1 MESFFLPV
9 ARSKKKKWAPTPT
22 PMEQRL
28 RKPKPCVTLAPNR
41 VQPNRANNVNVTAL
55 RQTTFHKAIGNT
67 PYAGRLSLHV
77 PIVAVVSA
85 SEICCPERLPAG
97 DLAILTG
104 AAANEAPSPSPEAR
118 SGRRRLVSGTAQCP
132 TLAAI
137 ADCYSRAH
145 QSGPRA
151 REAALGLGAC
161 PALTRPPPC
170 TVSSQPSTCA
180 YCDCSPPGANAS
192 SKVWPGTTQTQI
204 ADKEP
209 PAVFFLSSETHLRS
223 AALLEPQLL
232 ETDVNVTRKKK
243 EVR

>member
-1 MESFFLPV
+1 MRGAAAQPLNRTGVVASAARKMENGIFFLPA
-9 ARSKKKKWAPTPT
+9 ARSKKKKKRAPT

-41 VQPNRANNVNVTAL
+41 VQPNRANNVNVKAL
-55 RQTTFHKAIGNT
+55 RQTTFHKAIGNWQ
-67 PYAGRLSLHV
+67 YAGRLSLHV

-104 AAANEAPSPSPEAR
+104 AAANEAPTPSPEAR

-132 TLAAI
+132 ALAAI

-145 QSGPRA
+145 QSGTRA
-151 REAALGLGAC
+151 REAALDLGAC

-170 TVSSQPSTCA
+170 TVSR
-180 YCDCSPPGANAS
+180 
-192 SKVWPGTTQTQI
+192 I
-204 ADKEP
+204 EP
-209 PAVFFLSSETHLRS
+209 TIKLCLLRFAVLPVRMRALRYGQ
-223 AALLEPQLL
+223 ERRR
-232 ETDVNVTRKKK
+232 RK
-243 EVR
+243 